1 MSMGDEVGYGAGIA
15 PHPNGER
22 EKTSAI
28 FNIEHNRSPRPS
40 GERAGV
46 RASART
52 FTLTLTLSLKG
63 EGTDRAQILRDI
75 FFCLATEEQKIG
87 LLRLNIAEKKH
98 GRE

>member
-1 MSMGDEVGYGAGIA
+1 LFVWFSPLPVGLGPGGW
-15 PHPNGER
+15 P
-22 EKTSAI
+22 
-28 FNIEHNRSPRPS
+28 
-40 GERAGV
+40 
-46 RASART
+46 SART

-75 FFCLATEEQKIG
+75 FFCLVTEEQKIG

>member
-1 MSMGDEVGYGAGIA
+1 MVFSL
-15 PHPNGER
+15 
-22 EKTSAI
+22 SLW
-28 FNIEHNRSPRPS
+28 
-40 GERAGV
+40 ERAGV

-52 FTLTLTLSLKG
+52 FTLKG

-75 FFCLATEEQKIG
+75 FFCLVTEEQKIG

>member
-1 MSMGDEVGYGAGIA
+1 SHSQIHPPPPLQKIFFFWGDPPRAVGG
-15 PHPNGER
+15 R
-22 EKTSAI
+22 
-28 FNIEHNRSPRPS
+28 R
-40 GERAGV
+40 GV
-46 RASART
+46 CPSART

-75 FFCLATEEQKIG
+75 FFCLVTEEQKIG

>member
-1 MSMGDEVGYGAGIA
+1 QVIVRVVFS
-15 PHPNGER
+15 PPRGEW
-22 EKTSAI
+22 
-28 FNIEHNRSPRPS
+28 
-40 GERAGV
+40 AGV
-46 RASART
+46 RASARK

-75 FFCLATEEQKIG
+75 FFCLVTEEQKIG

>member
-1 MSMGDEVGYGAGIA
+1 WAYSQTCLAG
-15 PHPNGER
+15 
-22 EKTSAI
+22 
-28 FNIEHNRSPRPS
+28 RPVNYCTDATYENFFFGLVFS
-40 GERAGV
+40 LTVWEWAGV
-46 RASART
+46 WASART

-75 FFCLATEEQKIG
+75 FFCLVTEEQKIG

>member
-1 MSMGDEVGYGAGIA
+1 DKKFFLFCFFSPSPGGVG
-15 PHPNGER
+15 R
-22 EKTSAI
+22 
-28 FNIEHNRSPRPS
+28 
-40 GERAGV
+40 GV
-46 RASART
+46 RPSART

-75 FFCLATEEQKIG
+75 FFCLVTEEQKIG

>member
-1 MSMGDEVGYGAGIA
+1 PALPRIKNRRPPTYINLRVMGF
-15 PHPNGER
+15 HPLSRG
-22 EKTSAI
+22 
-28 FNIEHNRSPRPS
+28 F
-40 GERAGV
+40 RAGG
-46 RASART
+46 RPSART

-75 FFCLATEEQKIG
+75 FFCLVTEEQKIG

>member
-1 MSMGDEVGYGAGIA
+1 TQNLGAG
-15 PHPNGER
+15 PPLKNPP
-22 EKTSAI
+22 
-28 FNIEHNRSPRPS
+28 PRAAQNFFLMLVFS
-40 GERAGV
+40 LSLWERAGV

-75 FFCLATEEQKIG
+75 FFCLVTEEQKIG

>member
-1 MSMGDEVGYGAGIA
+1 KSIRKVGFL
-15 PHPNGER
+15 PLPVGEGR
-22 EKTSAI
+22 
-28 FNIEHNRSPRPS
+28 
-40 GERAGV
+40 GEG
-46 RASART
+46 SART

-75 FFCLATEEQKIG
+75 FFCLVTEEQKIG

>member
-1 MSMGDEVGYGAGIA
+1 MQ
-15 PHPNGER
+15 
-22 EKTSAI
+22 
-28 FNIEHNRSPRPS
+28 
-40 GERAGV
+40 
-46 RASART
+46 ART

-75 FFCLATEEQKIG
+75 FFCLVTEEQKIG

>member
-1 MSMGDEVGYGAGIA
+1 MVFSL
-15 PHPNGER
+15 
-22 EKTSAI
+22 SLW
-28 FNIEHNRSPRPS
+28 
-40 GERAGV
+40 ERAGV

-75 FFCLATEEQKIG
+75 FFCLATEEQKIR

>member
-1 MSMGDEVGYGAGIA
+1 RQKIFCFWWLPPRPWGAGA
-15 PHPNGER
+15 GG
-22 EKTSAI
+22 
-28 FNIEHNRSPRPS
+28 RP
-40 GERAGV
+40 
-46 RASART
+46 SART

-75 FFCLATEEQKIG
+75 FFCLVTEEQKIG

>member
-1 MSMGDEVGYGAGIA
+1 M
-15 PHPNGER
+15 
-22 EKTSAI
+22 
-28 FNIEHNRSPRPS
+28 
-40 GERAGV
+40 
-46 RASART
+46 RASACT

-75 FFCLATEEQKIG
+75 FFCLVTEEQKIG

>member
-1 MSMGDEVGYGAGIA
+1 PPQNDFLWLVSAHSGGVGGG
-15 PHPNGER
+15 G
-22 EKTSAI
+22 
-28 FNIEHNRSPRPS
+28 RP
-40 GERAGV
+40 
-46 RASART
+46 SART

-75 FFCLATEEQKIG
+75 FFCLVTEEQKIG

>member
-1 MSMGDEVGYGAGIA
+1 ATDENFFLCLFFSPPLWAG
-15 PHPNGER
+15 
-22 EKTSAI
+22 
-28 FNIEHNRSPRPS
+28 
-40 GERAGV
+40 AGV
-46 RASART
+46 RPSART

-75 FFCLATEEQKIG
+75 FFCLVTEEQKIG

>member
-1 MSMGDEVGYGAGIA
+1 MRKVGF
-15 PHPNGER
+15 
-22 EKTSAI
+22 SL
-28 FNIEHNRSPRPS
+28 SLW
-40 GERAGV
+40 ERAGV

-52 FTLTLTLSLKG
+52 FTLTLSLKG

-75 FFCLATEEQKIG
+75 FFCLVTEEQKIG

>member
-1 MSMGDEVGYGAGIA
+1 MVFSL
-15 PHPNGER
+15 
-22 EKTSAI
+22 SLW
-28 FNIEHNRSPRPS
+28 
-40 GERAGV
+40 ERAGV

-52 FTLTLTLSLKG
+52 FTLTLTLTLTLSLKG

-75 FFCLATEEQKIG
+75 FFCLVTEEQKIG

>member
-1 MSMGDEVGYGAGIA
+1 AWNKNFLFWLFFPPAVGGG
-15 PHPNGER
+15 
-22 EKTSAI
+22 
-28 FNIEHNRSPRPS
+28 
-40 GERAGV
+40 AGV
-46 RASART
+46 RPSART

-75 FFCLATEEQKIG
+75 FFCLVTEEQKIG

>member
-1 MSMGDEVGYGAGIA
+1 MDEKVFV
-15 PHPNGER
+15 R
-22 EKTSAI
+22 LVFSL
-28 FNIEHNRSPRPS
+28 SLW
-40 GERAGV
+40 ERAGV

-52 FTLTLTLSLKG
+52 FTLTLTLTLTLSLKG

-75 FFCLATEEQKIG
+75 FFCLVTEEQKIG

>member
-1 MSMGDEVGYGAGIA
+1 AARPAKTPPAA
-15 PHPNGER
+15 PQQNFSLWLFFTPPGGEW
-22 EKTSAI
+22 
-28 FNIEHNRSPRPS
+28 
-40 GERAGV
+40 AGV

-75 FFCLATEEQKIG
+75 FFCLVTEEQKIG

>member
-1 MSMGDEVGYGAGIA
+1 LFGFFAPPAGGGGGGGG
-15 PHPNGER
+15 P
-22 EKTSAI
+22 
-28 FNIEHNRSPRPS
+28 
-40 GERAGV
+40 
-46 RASART
+46 SART

-75 FFCLATEEQKIG
+75 FFCLVTEEQKIG

>member
-1 MSMGDEVGYGAGIA
+1 AKPPPAATHQKFFEWVVFPHARGAG
-15 PHPNGER
+15 
-22 EKTSAI
+22 
-28 FNIEHNRSPRPS
+28 
-40 GERAGV
+40 AGV
-46 RASART
+46 RPSART

-75 FFCLATEEQKIG
+75 FFCLVTEEQKIG